1 MMEGFI
7 MKKLRRSKKGF
18 TLIEMVLVIAI
29 IVVLAAVLILNIA
42 GYMERAHNAA
52 SSLAAHNS
60 SIERITDEINAAV

>member
-1 MMEGFI
+1 

-42 GYMERAHNAA
+42 GYMDRARNAA

-60 SIERITDEINAAV
+60 TIERITDEINAAV

>member
-1 MMEGFI
+1 

-42 GYMERAHNAA
+42 GYMDRAHNAA
-52 SSLAAHNS
+52 SSLAEHNS
-60 SIERITDEINAAV
+60 TIERVTDEINAAV